1 MTTTPEPTDKL
12 DAMATPAAA
21 SAVDGVGM
29 VNGPEDEVFDWAATN
44 WRAVEDDVRRLRQRI
59 FTASQAGI
67 SARQPALGA
76 CLSRLP
82 GNGLG
87 RF

>member
-1 MTTTPEPTDKL
+1 
-12 DAMATPAAA
+12 
-21 SAVDGVGM
+21 M

-76 CLSRLP
+76 CLSRMH
-82 GNGLG
+82 GNVHVRLYVQSLVML
-87 RF
+87 RTLLFFAILVV